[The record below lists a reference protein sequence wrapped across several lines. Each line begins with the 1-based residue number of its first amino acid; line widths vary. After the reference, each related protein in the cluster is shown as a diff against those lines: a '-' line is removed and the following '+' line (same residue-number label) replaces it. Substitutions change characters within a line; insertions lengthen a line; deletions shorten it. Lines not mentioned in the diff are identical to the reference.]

1 VAVGDHRL
9 TWSDRRERSAL
20 TAEFGSGSPVNRAR
34 DATARSKLSV
44 SRVHDGFDV
53 SLRRDIAAQA
63 FQCDP
68 VELALH
74 GRRSFVLAILSV
86 THPGVSLPIPDDYRT
101 YQGGTVRFLL
111 NWLITAAALY
121 AAVELIQGIAVVS
134 TGTLLLAAL
143 VFGLV
148 NSVIKPILLILTLP
162 ITVVTLGLFYLVLN
176 GLLLYLVAAL
186 TPGFTIAS
194 FGAAFLGALVVSI
207 VATLLHLVI
216 KTERPKG

>member
-1 VAVGDHRL
+1 V
-9 TWSDRRERSAL
+9 
-20 TAEFGSGSPVNRAR
+20 
-34 DATARSKLSV
+34 K
-44 SRVHDGFDV
+44 
-53 SLRRDIAAQA
+53 
-63 FQCDP
+63 
-68 VELALH
+68 
-74 GRRSFVLAILSV
+74 
-86 THPGVSLPIPDDYRT
+86 
-101 YQGGTVRFLL
+101 FLL

-121 AAVELIQGIAVVS
+121 AAVELIPGIAVTS

-162 ITVVTLGLFYLVLN
+162 ITVLTLGLFYLVLN

-186 TPGFTIAS
+186 TPGLTIAS

-216 KTERPKG
+216 KTERPTE

>member
-1 VAVGDHRL
+1 V
-9 TWSDRRERSAL
+9 
-20 TAEFGSGSPVNRAR
+20 
-34 DATARSKLSV
+34 K
-44 SRVHDGFDV
+44 
-53 SLRRDIAAQA
+53 
-63 FQCDP
+63 
-68 VELALH
+68 
-74 GRRSFVLAILSV
+74 
-86 THPGVSLPIPDDYRT
+86 
-101 YQGGTVRFLL
+101 FLL

-121 AAVELIQGIAVVS
+121 AAVSLISGIAVS
-134 TGTLLLAAL
+134 GTGTLLLAAF

-186 TPGFTIAS
+186 TPGFTIAT

-207 VATLLHLVI
+207 VATLLHLII

>member
-1 VAVGDHRL
+1 M
-9 TWSDRRERSAL
+9 
-20 TAEFGSGSPVNRAR
+20 
-34 DATARSKLSV
+34 K
-44 SRVHDGFDV
+44 
-53 SLRRDIAAQA
+53 
-63 FQCDP
+63 
-68 VELALH
+68 
-74 GRRSFVLAILSV
+74 
-86 THPGVSLPIPDDYRT
+86 
-101 YQGGTVRFLL
+101 FLL

-121 AAVELIQGIAVVS
+121 AAVSLISGIAVS
-134 TGTLLLAAL
+134 GTGTLLLAAL

-186 TPGFTIAS
+186 TPGFTIAT

-207 VATLLHLVI
+207 VATLLHLII

>member
-1 VAVGDHRL
+1 V
-9 TWSDRRERSAL
+9 
-20 TAEFGSGSPVNRAR
+20 
-34 DATARSKLSV
+34 K
-44 SRVHDGFDV
+44 
-53 SLRRDIAAQA
+53 
-63 FQCDP
+63 
-68 VELALH
+68 
-74 GRRSFVLAILSV
+74 
-86 THPGVSLPIPDDYRT
+86 
-101 YQGGTVRFLL
+101 FLL

-121 AAVELIQGIAVVS
+121 AAVSLISGIAVS
-134 TGTLLLAAL
+134 GTGTLLLAAL

-186 TPGFTIAS
+186 TPGFTIAT

-207 VATLLHLVI
+207 VATLLHLII

>member
-1 VAVGDHRL
+1 M
-9 TWSDRRERSAL
+9 
-20 TAEFGSGSPVNRAR
+20 
-34 DATARSKLSV
+34 
-44 SRVHDGFDV
+44 
-53 SLRRDIAAQA
+53 
-63 FQCDP
+63 
-68 VELALH
+68 
-74 GRRSFVLAILSV
+74 
-86 THPGVSLPIPDDYRT
+86 
-101 YQGGTVRFLL
+101 RFLL